1 MRRFIDYCL
10 TNIWS
15 CIGLFNAFYCFYL
28 ITYTEKPSM
37 LLVIT
42 LLVIGLVCCFI
53 YSKMVNWFRKK
64 WG

>member
-10 TNIWS
+10 TNIWN
-15 CIGLFNAFYCFYL
+15 CIGLFNIFYCFYL
-28 ITYTEKPSM
+28 MTYTEKPSM

-42 LLVIGLVCCFI
+42 LLVISIVCCFI
-53 YSKMVNWFRKK
+53 HSKMANWFRKR